1 MKIPSHPAHLI
12 FVTRITFHANTCVQF
27 SLDIICR
34 NQTSDHEDKL
44 TTSIDYLNSHE
55 NTDFAKIP
63 LAFPD
68 KRCGATVGP
77 GRLTVGAARFD
88 GGCSDRSCT
97 KQSDSTE
104 PLSVEALCVWTC
116 CIENTCTLHRRSS
129 FLLFSKCS
137 LRLLRSVLPRSL
149 RFIAA
154 LCIATNLNITGLR
167 DCVLLLFPVR
177 HSENAPKCDVTPN
190 TPAAFQSRGP
200 TASSGATPRAVTG

>member
-1 MKIPSHPAHLI
+1 VLAMVRVLQAWPVARSSRQG
-12 FVTRITFHANTCVQF
+12 T
-27 SLDIICR
+27 
-34 NQTSDHEDKL
+34 
-44 TTSIDYLNSHE
+44 TTSAS
-55 NTDFAKIP
+55 
-63 LAFPD
+63 LAC
-68 KRCGATVGP
+68 RGGGMQNAEATVGL
-77 GRLTVGAARFD
+77 GRFTVGAARFD

-116 CIENTCTLHRRSS
+116 CIENTCTLNRRSS

-190 TPAAFQSRGP
+190 TPAASQSRGP
-200 TASSGATPRAVTG
+200 TASSGAMPRAVTG

>member
-1 MKIPSHPAHLI
+1 MCLHQRH
-12 FVTRITFHANTCVQF
+12 
-27 SLDIICR
+27 
-34 NQTSDHEDKL
+34 
-44 TTSIDYLNSHE
+44 
-55 NTDFAKIP
+55 
-63 LAFPD
+63 
-68 KRCGATVGP
+68 VGQAP
-77 GRLTVGAARFD
+77 IVEGAAGKVAKHLQEFAEATAEFFAT
-88 GGCSDRSCT
+88 SDRSCT
-97 KQSDSTE
+97 KQSGSTE

-116 CIENTCTLHRRSS
+116 CIENTCTLNRRSS

-177 HSENAPKCDVTPN
+177 HSENAPKFDVTPN